1 MRHVCI
7 LAGILALSGC
17 SNSTDRTKPAEPKA
31 PSVYVQPPP
40 ILYSLTEKDGCTAFE
55 FGKWLVVFEGIP
67 ARPENA
73 NRKGT
78 FLHHEPVYEGPAG
91 YATSDWAGLKMKQI
105 FDSRAT
111 TISVGEYEFKIMD
124 AGRKLA
130 VADQTFQAK
139 EERRT
144 IVIGKDGK
152 AREDTKK

>member
-7 LAGILALSGC
+7 LAEILALSGC

-31 PSVYVQPPP
+31 PSAYVQPPP
-40 ILYSLTEKDGCTAFE
+40 IPYTLTEKEGWTAFE
-55 FGKWLVVFEGIP
+55 FGKWLVVFERIP

-78 FLHHEPVYEGPAG
+78 FLHHEPVYVGPTG
-91 YATSDWAGLKMKQI
+91 YATSDWAGLKMKQT

-111 TISVGEYEFKIMD
+111 TISVGEFEFQLMD
-124 AGRKLA
+124 AGKKLA
-130 VADQTFQAK
+130 VGGHTFEAK
-139 EERRT
+139 EEPIT

-152 AREDTKK
+152 AREEIKK